1 MNNHPNEFI
10 YKNRFYSKYNELYE
24 ETVRKSKLGIYS
36 DETIVWMY
44 SATARNELD
53 LISKEQPEENNKI
66 VIQDSFFLNRMIG
79 VHGITNRKILIAAIN
94 DLIKQ
99 FNLPEQTFY
108 IYADLQTRKKDL
120 YREKILKSLLWVI
133 N

>member
-1 MNNHPNEFI
+1 
-10 YKNRFYSKYNELYE
+10 
-24 ETVRKSKLGIYS
+24 
-36 DETIVWMY
+36 
-44 SATARNELD
+44 
-53 LISKEQPEENNKI
+53 
-66 VIQDSFFLNRMIG
+66 MIG

-120 YREKILKSLLWVI
+120 YREKILKSLIWVI

>member
-24 ETVRKSKLGIYS
+24 ETVRKSTLGIYS

-44 SATARNELD
+44 IATARNELD

-66 VIQDSFFLNRMIG
+66 VIQDSFFLIEWLEFM
-79 VHGITNRKILIAAIN
+79 
-94 DLIKQ
+94 
-99 FNLPEQTFY
+99 E
-108 IYADLQTRKKDL
+108 
-120 YREKILKSLLWVI
+120 
-133 N
+133 